1 MMPNITR
8 GGRMAGLMVYLAGG
22 GRANEHTDQH
32 LIAGHDVV
40 TQAIGSA
47 SLTTDTALDLANV
60 MEQPSR
66 VFGTEILTPS
76 KLYDPDTGEHV
87 RTDMVDGHVW
97 HASLSIKAD
106 EGKLSDAQWS
116 KIANDFV
123 EGMGFV
129 DPDGAKSNRW
139 VAVRHGSSKAGNDH
153 IHIAVNLVREDGTKA
168 NVWQDYHRS
177 QKLAHEL
184 EKKYGLDILQSREKG
199 AGLSADKPAEQR
211 RASVAGNDFTARD
224 ELRRRLRAAAAN
236 STDEAS
242 FIDAAKKN
250 RILVRPRFAKEDTS
264 KVVGYTAALAL
275 DHTPGEPK
283 SPVWYAPSKLDRTL
297 GITRLR
303 ASWGVDEATPEAL
316 QGWTGAQ
323 TELRER
329 RAEVASSI
337 RRDEILTAQ
346 MNRLVGH
353 ERSLTPGAAQ
363 TYDPSKNPEV
373 AAAAHLSR
381 LFAQASVSME
391 AGKPG
396 VIQEASDVY
405 ARAAQQKGVPASTTT
420 TNLAYQTR
428 LMSRATGRDSR
439 TGWVAVFRQMQH
451 VGRAVENVYRA
462 RGDLASANLMRD
474 TSAKALRVAEQRYT
488 SILEKQGRAPTQKA
502 PTVQARVE
510 RGRPERDAGT
520 EIER

>member
-32 LIAGHDVV
+32 VIAGHDVV

-87 RTDMVDGHVW
+87 RTEMVDGHVW

-184 EKKYGLDILQSREKG
+184 EKKYGLDVLQSREQG

-211 RASVAGNDFTARD
+211 RAADAGNEFTARD
-224 ELRRRLRAAAAN
+224 ELRRRLRGAAAG
-236 STDEAS
+236 STDEVS
-242 FIDAAKKN
+242 FIEAAKQN
-250 RILVRPRFAKEDTS
+250 RVLVRPRFAEGDTS
-264 KVVGYTAALAL
+264 KVVGYSAALAL
-275 DHTPGEPK
+275 EHEKGEPK
-283 SPVWYAPSKLDRTL
+283 HPVWYAPSKLDRTL
-297 GITRLR
+297 GLTRLR
-303 ASWGVDEATPEAL
+303 ASWGADEATPAALEA
-316 QGWTGAQ
+316 WTGTQ
-323 TELRER
+323 QELRER
-329 RAEVASSI
+329 RAEVGSSI
-337 RRDEILTAQ
+337 RREQILTSQ
-346 MNRLVGH
+346 LQRMLDHERHLTPDTQNRLNVA
-353 ERSLTPGAAQ
+353 RL
-363 TYDPSKNPEV
+363 PEV
-373 AAAAHLSR
+373 AAAADL
-381 LFAQASVSME
+381 AQVYARASLSME
-391 AGKPG
+391 RGAPG
-396 VIQEASDVY
+396 PLQAASDEY
-405 ARAAQQKGVPASTTT
+405 ARAAQLKGVPAEKVATDI
-420 TNLAYQTR
+420 AYQSR
-428 LMSRATGRDSR
+428 LMTRGTGRDSR
-439 TGWVAVFRQMQH
+439 AGWVAVIRQMERLGH
-451 VGRAVENVYRA
+451 TIENVHRA
-462 RGDLASANLMRD
+462 RGDLA
-474 TSAKALRVAEQRYT
+474 TAEQLRER
-488 SILEKQGRAPTQKA
+488 SRAALGAAQKHLAGIEASNGKAATQQ
-502 PTVQARVE
+502 PVQARVS
-510 RGRPERDAGT
+510 RPTPGRDAGT
-520 EIER
+520 EVER